1 MLDTNI
7 LVSGFGYPASIPAK
21 VVALALDRVVDLVLS
36 QAILTELIRT
46 LPRIKHL
53 DLTADALREIT
64 LRLISVSQMVEPV
77 IVDDPALRDVQDRP
91 VLGTLMA
98 SGADY
103 LVTGDKDLLVL
114 AERYPIV
121 TPAEFWAKHG

>member
-1 MLDTNI
+1 LDTNI